1 MAAIF
6 RDKLG
11 CFTVSRVKSM
21 KYLSGVWYV
30 AFLNGAEEEYHETEL
45 LEVSL

>member
-1 MAAIF
+1 MTAIF

-11 CFTVSRVKSM
+11 CFTVSRVESM
-21 KYLSGVWYV
+21 KYLSEVWYIT
-30 AFLNGAEEEYHETEL
+30 FLDGAEEEYHETEL

>member
-1 MAAIF
+1 MTAIF

-11 CFTVSRVKSM
+11 QFEIEEIKSM
-21 KYLSGVWYV
+21 SYLSGVWYV
-30 AFLNGAEEEYHETEL
+30 TFLDETEEKYHETEL

>member
-1 MAAIF
+1 MTAIF

-11 CFTVSRVKSM
+11 CFTVSGVQSM

-30 AFLNGAEEEYHETEL
+30 TFLDGAEEEYHETEL

>member
-1 MAAIF
+1 MTAIF

-11 CFTVSRVKSM
+11 CFTVSKVQFM

-30 AFLNGAEEEYHETEL
+30 AFLDGAEEEYHETEL

>member
-1 MAAIF
+1 MTAIF

-11 CFTVSRVKSM
+11 CFTVSRVESM
-21 KYLSGVWYV
+21 KYLSKVWYV
-30 AFLNGAEEEYHETEL
+30 TFLDGAEEEYHGTEL

>member
-1 MAAIF
+1 MTAIF

-11 CFTVSRVKSM
+11 QFEIEEIKSM
-21 KYLSGVWYV
+21 SYLSGVWYV
-30 AFLNGAEEEYHETEL
+30 TFLYGVEKEYHETEL

>member
-1 MAAIF
+1 MKAIF

-11 CFTVSRVKSM
+11 CFAVSGVKSM
-21 KYLSGVWYV
+21 EYLSGVWYV
-30 AFLNGAEEEYHETEL
+30 TFLDGTEEEYHETEL